1 LLLLYAQVSE
11 LYRRENFDALLSENP
26 ETVEQRKKL
35 RAMVKALKRAQA
47 ILMEVRDTALA

>member
-1 LLLLYAQVSE
+1 LCAQVSE